1 MLLAEGRELSMDTPI
16 IELKNVTKVFPGV
29 IALNS
34 MSMQIRRGEVHG
46 LIGENGAGKS
56 TLVKVLTGVHQ
67 PEEGEYYIDGTRVSF
82 KNTREAMDAGIACVY
97 QEMHI
102 CKDASVTDNL
112 FLGRFL
118 RKKNG
123 LIDKARMRE
132 RALEILQMMGQTFS
146 PDMSCGKLSV
156 GQQQMVE
163 IGRAILADAKLI
175 ILDEPTSSLGET
187 ESENLFKTVR
197 NLNKTNGITFLF
209 ISHKLSE
216 LFTLCDRVTVMR
228 DSKFI
233 ITEDIHNLDNDSL
246 IKYMVGRTFDNL
258 YPKVEAHPGETLL
271 EVRDL
276 SRMGEYYHMSF
287 SARRGEILGFSGL
300 VGAGRSELFRTVFGI
315 TSADSGEIIV
325 HGKPCRIRSTE
336 DAIKQ
341 KIAYLSEDRKNEGLI
356 LDFTVK
362 ENLVSVVRPKYKKG
376 MKLDF
381 NGLDRLVDEQIDTLN
396 IKVSSPMQAAAELS
410 GGNQQKV
417 VIGKWMPAGAD
428 IFIFDEP
435 TKGIDVGAKIEV
447 YKVMNR
453 LVEENKCVIMIS
465 SELQEILGMSDRV
478 IVMRNGHFM
487 KEIQRDDESFT
498 QDGIMKAAWGV
509 V

>member
-1 MLLAEGRELSMDTPI
+1 
-16 IELKNVTKVFPGV
+16 
-29 IALNS
+29 
-34 MSMQIRRGEVHG
+34 
-46 LIGENGAGKS
+46 
-56 TLVKVLTGVHQ
+56 
-67 PEEGEYYIDGTRVSF
+67 
-82 KNTREAMDAGIACVY
+82 
-97 QEMHI
+97 
-102 CKDASVTDNL
+102 
-112 FLGRFL
+112 
-118 RKKNG
+118 
-123 LIDKARMRE
+123 
-132 RALEILQMMGQTFS
+132 
-146 PDMSCGKLSV
+146 
-156 GQQQMVE
+156 
-163 IGRAILADAKLI
+163 
-175 ILDEPTSSLGET
+175 
-187 ESENLFKTVR
+187 
-197 NLNKTNGITFLF
+197 
-209 ISHKLSE
+209 
-216 LFTLCDRVTVMR
+216 
-228 DSKFI
+228 
-233 ITEDIHNLDNDSL
+233 
-246 IKYMVGRTFDNL
+246 MVGRTFDNL
-258 YPKVEAHPGETLL
+258 YPKVDAHPGETIL
-271 EVRDL
+271 EVKDL
-276 SRMGEYYHMSF
+276 SRMGEYYHMNF
-287 SARRGEILGFSGL
+287 TARRGEILGFSGL
-300 VGAGRSELFRTVFGI
+300 VGAGRSELFRTIFGI

-325 HGKPCRIRSTE
+325 HGRPCQIRSTE
-336 DAIKQ
+336 DAIHQ

-487 KEIQRDDESFT
+487 KEILRDDEAFT